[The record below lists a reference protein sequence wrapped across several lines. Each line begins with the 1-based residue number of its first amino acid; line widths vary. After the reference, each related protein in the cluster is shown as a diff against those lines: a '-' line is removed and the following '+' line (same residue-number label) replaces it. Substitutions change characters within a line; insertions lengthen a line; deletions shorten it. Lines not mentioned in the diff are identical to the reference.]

1 MFSEKSFLSIVGVL
15 FGLGAVVHLLRLVM
29 GWPIVLGDWA
39 VPVWVSWLG
48 LLLAGFLAYEAFR
61 LASRSG

>member
-1 MFSEKSFLSIVGVL
+1 VL

-29 GWPIVLGDWA
+29 GWPIVLGGWA

>member
-15 FGLGAVVHLLRLVM
+15 FGLGAVAHLLRLVM
-29 GWPIVLGDWA
+29 GWPIVLGGWA